1 LEPLDLARRIVDT
14 LEDKKGEDIMLLD
27 LRNIAPIT
35 DFFVIASGTSDRNL
49 KALLDAVVEETR
61 PVMNSK
67 PKVEGRAN
75 EGWLLADFG
84 GVILHLFSHDQRDYY
99 DLENLWTGSK
109 VLLHV
114 Q

>member
-27 LRNIAPIT
+27 LRDIAPIT

-61 PVMNSK
+61 PELKTK
-67 PKVEGRAN
+67 PKLEGRPG

-99 DLENLWTGSK
+99 NLEDLWTGSK